1 MKFDVCLSFTVIL
14 HTKSEKFMLILI
26 PQRDKPLLILYL
38 FIVNR
43 NNVGMLLIPGT
54 GKGERGRGNGEGG
67 TGKGERG
74 RGNREGGTG
83 KGGKEKGK
91 RGKGDFVHTD
101 RSKHLIIGHSFGCLR
116 RNYEKYCGLFFA

>member
-26 PQRDKPLLILYL
+26 PHRDKPLLILYL

-43 NNVGMLLIPGT
+43 NNVGMLLIPGM

-74 RGNREGGTG
+74 
-83 KGGKEKGK
+83 KGERR
-91 RGKGDFVHTD
+91 RGKGERGILYTP
-101 RSKHLIIGHSFGCLR
+101 IGVSI
-116 RNYEKYCGLFFA
+116 

>member
-26 PQRDKPLLILYL
+26 PHRDKPLLILYL

-43 NNVGMLLIPGT
+43 NNVGMLLIPGMGKGERGR

-74 RGNREGGTG
+74 
-83 KGGKEKGK
+83 KGERR
-91 RGKGDFVHTD
+91 RGKGERGILYTP
-101 RSKHLIIGHSFGCLR
+101 IGVSI
-116 RNYEKYCGLFFA
+116 